1 MNILPNI
8 KIIDLA
14 LYLEKQKILILSDFH
29 IGYEEYLNN
38 QGILIPRFQFKEIL
52 QRLENIFKKIKPSKI
67 IVNGD
72 LKHEFGIISAQEW
85 RHTLQLLDVLLKK
98 APVTLIKGNHDTII
112 KPIAEKRNIEILD
125 EYRKDSLLITHGNIL
140 KKPEKTII
148 IAHEHPAIS
157 FKQRPSEKYK
167 CFLLGKYKNFNLIV
181 QPSFNLVT
189 EGSDITKNKLLS
201 PFLNNIQNFQV
212 FIVEDKVYKFKTV
225 KDFM

>member
-38 QGILIPRFQFKEIL
+38 QGILIPRFQFKEIIK
-52 QRLENIFKKIKPSKI
+52 RLENIFKKIKPSKI
-67 IVNGD
+67 IINGD

-85 RHTLQLLDVLLKK
+85 RHTLQLLDFLLKK

-212 FIVEDKVYKFKTV
+212 FIVEDKAYKFKTV